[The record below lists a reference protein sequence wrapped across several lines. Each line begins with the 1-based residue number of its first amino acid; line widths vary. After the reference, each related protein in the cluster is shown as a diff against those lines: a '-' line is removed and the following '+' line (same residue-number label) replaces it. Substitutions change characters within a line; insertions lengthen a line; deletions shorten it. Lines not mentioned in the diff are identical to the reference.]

1 MWDFILLIII
11 MFGAAYFFVNAVEI
25 YEYFCD
31 KILKWLQ
38 KDKWF

>member
-1 MWDFILLIII
+1 MKKILLILFIL
-11 MFGAAYFFVNAVEI
+11 GAAYMLVNVVEI

>member
-1 MWDFILLIII
+1 MWDFILLILL
-11 MFGAAYFFVNAVEI
+11 MLLAAWLLVNAVEI
-25 YEYFCD
+25 YEKFCD